1 MLDWIFEG
9 IVTWISSVVSDMMD
23 AVSGLFLQ
31 ALGTDMTA
39 MEEYFPFVSK
49 AFTVRSLAPCAN
61 HKNAAKTAA
70 DGRKDPAESEKA
82 DAYRRCFRWLL
93 YRA

>member
-39 MEEYFPFVSK
+39 MEESFPFVSK
-49 AFTVRSLAPCAN
+49 AFPI
-61 HKNAAKTAA
+61 
-70 DGRKDPAESEKA
+70 
-82 DAYRRCFRWLL
+82 
-93 YRA
+93 